1 MLPTD
6 LSDRVH
12 AGECTK
18 EDATVLTTAPLPE
31 LFFLANKLRAEAV
44 GDTVTY
50 IRNRNINFTSQ
61 CIGTCRFCAFRDPD
75 GYRMEMPEIL
85 LKVREAVNTGA
96 TEICVQGGLLSDMR
110 LADYCEILESIKSEF
125 PLVHLHAYSP
135 MEVYHAARDG
145 VGVRD
150 ALDALKGAGL
160 DTMPGTAA
168 EILVDRVRAKICPD
182 KLNTEEWAGVIK
194 AAHRIGISTTAT
206 IMYGHIET
214 MEDRIDH
221 LLLVREIQKETRGFT
236 EFVPLPFMPH
246 NNELGSKMLASGNYG
261 VTGIDDLRMHALA
274 RIVLHTHIKNI
285 QASWVKL
292 GPKLAQY
299 ALHCGANDLGG
310 TLMEEKISK
319 SAGATSGEYMSP
331 AEFDWIIRRA
341 GRVPVVRDTLYSHQQ
356 TFHKQTFHKQT
367 FHKQTFHKSL
377 IKNCP
382 PGGARV

>member
-135 MEVYHAARDG
+135 MEV
-145 VGVRD
+145 
-150 ALDALKGAGL
+150 
-160 DTMPGTAA
+160 
-168 EILVDRVRAKICPD
+168 
-182 KLNTEEWAGVIK
+182 
-194 AAHRIGISTTAT
+194 
-206 IMYGHIET
+206 
-214 MEDRIDH
+214 
-221 LLLVREIQKETRGFT
+221 
-236 EFVPLPFMPH
+236 
-246 NNELGSKMLASGNYG
+246 
-261 VTGIDDLRMHALA
+261 
-274 RIVLHTHIKNI
+274 
-285 QASWVKL
+285 
-292 GPKLAQY
+292 
-299 ALHCGANDLGG
+299 
-310 TLMEEKISK
+310 
-319 SAGATSGEYMSP
+319 
-331 AEFDWIIRRA
+331 
-341 GRVPVVRDTLYSHQQ
+341 
-356 TFHKQTFHKQT
+356 
-367 FHKQTFHKSL
+367 
-377 IKNCP
+377 
-382 PGGARV
+382 